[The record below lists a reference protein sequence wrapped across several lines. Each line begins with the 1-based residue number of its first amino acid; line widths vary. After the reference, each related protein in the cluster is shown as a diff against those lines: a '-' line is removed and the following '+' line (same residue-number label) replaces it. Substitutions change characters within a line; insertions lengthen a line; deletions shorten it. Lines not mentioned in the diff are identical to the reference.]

1 VAALFSQMKVGT
13 VMITMCR
20 ITELGLS
27 KEEIDEALQKSSID
41 VNEITE
47 TVRNKGDEV
56 VKNLSFFSE
65 EIIETSKEFGNSQP
79 FTWSGKLGNTY
90 KLYKYTRLDQR
101 AGQSGLPLR
110 TWVDPDR
117 PEDSPSPLL
126 SLPPELDSFYQR
138 PHQLRCKNR
147 GCIEFALGGQFP
159 MVLSTESLTKSNPKA
174 EDNETVCTMIGA
186 AIDNECALCGF
197 SMNVRSTRTTKK

>member
-1 VAALFSQMKVGT
+1 
-13 VMITMCR
+13 MITMCR

-47 TVRNKGDEV
+47 TVRSKGCEV

-65 EIIETSKEFGNSQP
+65 EIIKTSKEFGESKP
-79 FTWSGKLGNTY
+79 FTWSGNLGNTY

-117 PEDSPSPLL
+117 PKDSPRNLP
-126 SLPPELDSFYQR
+126 PPELDSLYQR

-147 GCIEFALGGQFP
+147 DCIELALSGEFP
-159 MVLSTESLTKSNPKA
+159 MVLFTERLTKPNPKA
-174 EDNETVCTMIGA
+174 EDNERVCTMIGA
-186 AIDNECALCGF
+186 AINPECELCGD
-197 SMNVRSTRTTKK
+197 SMNVRSTRTTRK